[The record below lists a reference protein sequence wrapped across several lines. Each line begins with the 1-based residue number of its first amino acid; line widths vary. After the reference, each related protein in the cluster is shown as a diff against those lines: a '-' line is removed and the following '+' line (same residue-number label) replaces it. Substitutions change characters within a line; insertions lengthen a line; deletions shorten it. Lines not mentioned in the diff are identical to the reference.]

1 MRAVAAASL
10 CAGAMG
16 AKLIWQQS
24 ETTAIYTSASI
35 SKCVLCQT
43 VHRLPSRTHR
53 FLHYRR

>member
-35 SKCVLCQT
+35 SKCVQCF
-43 VHRLPSRTHR
+43 SS
-53 FLHYRR
+53 F